1 MDIFNKIE
9 RYITSKKISSNQLIR
24 GIGLTSAGWYKMK
37 KNNDIKLSTLENVC
51 NYLNISLQDLMNSD
65 LSEIGNISEQNLN
78 KEYKKAS
85 SSTNNELIQKDLDHI
100 KTLIKHIEHN
110 L

>member
-9 RYITSKKISSNQLIR
+9 RYISSKKISSNQLIR

-37 KNNDIKLSTLENVC
+37 KNNDIKFSTLENVC
-51 NYLNISLQDLMNSD
+51 NYLNISLEELIKTELSD
-65 LSEIGNISEQNLN
+65 IGNISEVNLN
-78 KEYKKAS
+78 KEYKKPS
-85 SSTNNELIQKDLDHI
+85 SSTNNDLIQKDLEHI

>member
-1 MDIFNKIE
+1 MDIFSKIE
-9 RYITSKKISSNQLIR
+9 RYIASKKISSNQLIR

-37 KNNDIKLSTLENVC
+37 KNNDLKLSTLENVC
-51 NYLNISLQDLMNSD
+51 QYLNISLYDLINTELSD
-65 LSEIGNISEQNLN
+65 IGSIGEPNLN

-85 SSTNNELIQKDLDHI
+85 SSNKNELIQKDLDHI

>member
-1 MDIFNKIE
+1 MEVFNKID
-9 RYITSKKISSNQLIR
+9 RYLSLKKISTRQLIN
-24 GIGLTSAGWYKMK
+24 GIGITPSGWYKMK
-37 KNNDIKLSTLENVC
+37 TNNDIKLSTLVDVC
-51 NYLNISLQDLMNSD
+51 NYLHINLQDLIISD

>member
-1 MDIFNKIE
+1 MEVFNKID
-9 RYITSKKISSNQLIR
+9 RILKQKKISTRQLIS
-24 GIGLTSAGWYKMK
+24 GIGITPPGYYSMVR
-37 KNNDIKLSTLENVC
+37 NNDIKLSTLLNIC
-51 NYLNISLQDLMNSD
+51 NYLKVDIKEFLT
-65 LSEIGNISEQNLN
+65 SELADVTNISEQNLN
-78 KEYKKAS
+78 NEYKKAS

>member
-9 RYITSKKISSNQLIR
+9 RYISSKKISSNQLIR

-37 KNNDIKLSTLENVC
+37 KNNDIKFSTLENVC
-51 NYLNISLQDLMNSD
+51 NYLNISLEELIKTELSD
-65 LSEIGNISEQNLN
+65 IGNIAEVNLN
-78 KEYKKAS
+78 KEYKKPS
-85 SSTNNELIQKDLDHI
+85 SSNKNELIQKDLDHI